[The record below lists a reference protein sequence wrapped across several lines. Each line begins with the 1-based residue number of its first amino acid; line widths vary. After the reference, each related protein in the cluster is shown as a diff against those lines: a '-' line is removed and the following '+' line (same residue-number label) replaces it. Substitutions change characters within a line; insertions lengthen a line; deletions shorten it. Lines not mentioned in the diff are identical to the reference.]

1 MAVVFP
7 YLPRQPEELSVYFA
21 LLFAA
26 DSFPRRFHH
35 GGAIAVGSGDAP
47 EESAV
52 CHITVRAF
60 HSGTGGRQLL
70 YQSLNHTLVFF
81 SLSVIGNSH

>member
-1 MAVVFP
+1 MTVVFP
-7 YLPRQPEELSVYFA
+7 YLPRQQGELSVYFA
-21 LLFAA
+21 FLFAA

-35 GGAIAVGSGDAP
+35 GSAIAVDSGDAP
-47 EESAV
+47 EESTV
-52 CHITVRAF
+52 CHITVRAL

-81 SLSVIGNSH
+81 SLSVIGDSH